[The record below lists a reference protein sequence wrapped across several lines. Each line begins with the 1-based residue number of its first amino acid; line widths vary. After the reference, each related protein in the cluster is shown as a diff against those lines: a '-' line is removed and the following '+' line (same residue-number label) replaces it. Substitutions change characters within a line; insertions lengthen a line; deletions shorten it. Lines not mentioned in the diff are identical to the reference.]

1 MKGTEHLYE
10 KHLCQECFDLE
21 EVENNQERKSIY
33 QTANDSDRTAFD
45 TFLQQDSVDFSAT
58 ALE

>member
-1 MKGTEHLYE
+1 MM
-10 KHLCQECFDLE
+10 
-21 EVENNQERKSIY
+21 RSSIC

-45 TFLQQDSVDFSAT
+45 TFLHQESVDISAT